1 MFYKSLLVIT
11 PRREKGNEEMKKLNY
26 KYKKIIMYKIKKLKN
41 EIKSKEKH
49 REKKM
54 NSINL
59 REAFDLY

>member
-1 MFYKSLLVIT
+1 
-11 PRREKGNEEMKKLNY
+11 
-26 KYKKIIMYKIKKLKN
+26 MYKIKKLKN

-59 REAFDLY
+59 RGAFDL